1 METLRIAARESSN
14 GRNGLN
20 DEVFAGVKRIAA
32 ELFDVPA
39 GKITL
44 ETSPDTIEAWDSIQ
58 QLNLMLELE
67 QRFEVKLE
75 PEDFED
81 ARTIGDAVRLVERQL
96 QARTG
101 I

>member
-1 METLRIAARESSN
+1 
-14 GRNGLN
+14 LN

-32 ELFDVPA
+32 ELFDVPVSQ
-39 GKITL
+39 ITL
-44 ETSPDTIEAWDSIQ
+44 ETSPDTIEAWDSVQ